1 MKNKILIPF
10 KYLAMLGIAL
20 SLTFLTNCGDDDD
33 VEDLVDAT
41 NPTDTTDT
49 TDPVDDG
56 LNIIETLQAAGNY
69 DTLLYLLDFYVIDAE
84 GTKLIDVLVT
94 DGPFT
99 LFAPNNDAF
108 AALYDFL
115 TMLNFSITFLRAILF
130 IFLLV
135 VIINILMFYFHAY
148 NIAKL

>member
-1 MKNKILIPF
+1 MKNKILTPF
-10 KYLAMLGIAL
+10 KYFTMLVMAL
-20 SLTFLTNCGDDDD
+20 SLTFLTNCSDDDD

-41 NPTDTTDT
+41 DPTDTTDT

-94 DGPFT
+94 DGPFHPFCT
-99 LFAPNNDAF
+99 
-108 AALYDFL
+108 
-115 TMLNFSITFLRAILF
+115 
-130 IFLLV
+130 
-135 VIINILMFYFHAY
+135 
-148 NIAKL
+148 K